1 MRLGSRGPRG
11 WGPTPRAARA
21 AILWSIALV
30 VMAAA
35 LVVACSP
42 NVSPSPTTS
51 PATSDA
57 ASGPTPK
64 PTTWPTLT
72 VEASLALGAA
82 HSDFSKMTA
91 DISAAIE
98 AEDPARLKVAMDD
111 ALVFLEG
118 NQTNIPRL
126 QSYDSTKPVGDRLE
140 VVYAKMIEGA
150 TLVRDGLTSGDGD
163 AVERGFQMFFEGN
176 TEYVSVAPE
185 MLDLAKQA
193 VFMKRI
199 LVR

>member
-1 MRLGSRGPRG
+1 MRWGSRGSRRR
-11 WGPTPRAARA
+11 GPTPQAARA
-21 AILWSIALV
+21 ALLWSVAVV
-30 VMAAA
+30 VMTTV
-35 LVVACSP
+35 LVGACSP
-42 NVSPSPTTS
+42 RASAAPTAS
-51 PATSDA
+51 AVASEG

-82 HSDFSKMTA
+82 HSEFSKMTA
-91 DISAAIE
+91 DISAAID

-111 ALVFLEG
+111 ALAFLTG

-126 QSYDSTKPVGDRLE
+126 QAYDSTKSVGDRLE

-163 AVERGFQMFFEGN
+163 AVERGFQLFFEGN
-176 TEYVSVAPE
+176 TEYVAVAPE